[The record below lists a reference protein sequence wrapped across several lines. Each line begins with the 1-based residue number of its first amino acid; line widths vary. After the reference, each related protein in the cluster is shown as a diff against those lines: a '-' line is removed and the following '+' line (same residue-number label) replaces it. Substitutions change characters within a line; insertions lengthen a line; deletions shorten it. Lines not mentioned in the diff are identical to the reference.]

1 MRQTVRQRRCAD
13 SISIT
18 NLKTPGRLM
27 SAATSRPAPVLETSR
42 TAHVIL
48 RFPPSNIVAAFFTG
62 RLGAFRL
69 SSIEHHHGMPRV
81 VATPRLGARCATSTR
96 LRGNSDLYHEITS
109 PSGAHSKRGH
119 LSATLPRVGTK
130 QTGCASRSS
139 RLHSSPAN
147 LRVIAA
153 SSPKANACVATFLI
167 KS

>member
-81 VATPRLGARCATSTR
+81 VATSRLGARCATSTR
-96 LRGNSDLYHEITS
+96 LRSNSDLYHEMTS
-109 PSGAHSKRGH
+109 PSGAQSKRGH
-119 LSATLPRVGTK
+119 LSATPTPGWYQTDRVRFPLKTVA
-130 QTGCASRSS
+130 QLTSELTSNR
-139 RLHSSPAN
+139 
-147 LRVIAA
+147 
-153 SSPKANACVATFLI
+153 CVEPQG
-167 KS
+167 